1 MSDIDKR
8 IEEIVRE
15 KGPITL
21 VNICKELDLDIAINS
36 IRISLNRLVKEGQI
50 SKLEA
55 KNSGNIYYYAP
66 RGVTF
71 SDVSNM
77 HKEIAKET
85 VEVKDTYEELE
96 KKYEKINKSVNGIY
110 ANIISIISIVV
121 GIFALITVNANIV
134 FKLTEGNMENVFIF
148 IIAINIFVVICIIA
162 LLLMVRFVIIEPLLN
177 GTKKD
182 KKSQK
187 A

>member
-21 VNICKELDLDIAINS
+21 VNICKELDLDIAISS
-36 IRISLNRLVKEGQI
+36 IRISLNCLVEEGQI

-66 RGVTF
+66 RGATF

-110 ANIISIISIVV
+110 ANIISIISIFV

-134 FKLTEGNMENVFIF
+134 FKLTEENMENVFIG

-177 GTKKD
+177 GTKKN

>member
-21 VNICKELDLDIAINS
+21 VNICKELDLDIAISS
-36 IRISLNRLVKEGQI
+36 IRISLNRLVEEGQI

-66 RGVTF
+66 RGATF

-110 ANIISIISIVV
+110 ANIISIISIFV

-134 FKLTEGNMENVFIF
+134 FKLTEENMENVFIG

-177 GTKKD
+177 GTKKN

>member
-21 VNICKELDLDIAINS
+21 VNICKELDLDIAISS
-36 IRISLNRLVKEGQI
+36 IRVSLNRLVEEGQI

-66 RGVTF
+66 RGATF

-110 ANIISIISIVV
+110 ANIISIISIFV

-134 FKLTEGNMENVFIF
+134 FKLTEENMENVFIG

-177 GTKKD
+177 GTKKN

>member
-21 VNICKELDLDIAINS
+21 VNICKESDLDIAINS
-36 IRISLNRLVKEGQI
+36 IRISLNRLVEEGQI

-55 KNSGNIYYYAP
+55 KNSGNIYYY
-66 RGVTF
+66 VEKKSTHK
-71 SDVSNM
+71 DLSNM

-96 KKYEKINKSVNGIY
+96 KKYEKINKNVNGIY
-110 ANIISIISIVV
+110 ANIISIISIFVA
-121 GIFALITVNANIV
+121 IFALITVNANIA
-134 FKLTEGNMENVFIF
+134 FKLTEENMANVFKG
-148 IIAINIFVVICIIA
+148 IITINIFVVICIIV
-162 LLLMVRFVIIEPLLN
+162 LLLMVRFVIIESLLN

-182 KKSQK
+182 KKS
-187 A
+187 

>member
-21 VNICKELDLDIAINS
+21 VNICKELDLDIAISS
-36 IRISLNRLVKEGQI
+36 IRISLNRLVEEGQI

-66 RGVTF
+66 RGATF

-96 KKYEKINKSVNGIY
+96 KKYEKINTLRAKKYNNY
-110 ANIISIISIVV
+110 KN
-121 GIFALITVNANIV
+121 
-134 FKLTEGNMENVFIF
+134 TEY
-148 IIAINIFVVICIIA
+148 CH
-162 LLLMVRFVIIEPLLN
+162 
-177 GTKKD
+177 
-182 KKSQK
+182 
-187 A
+187 